1 MKVTAAT
8 KAVEKKKMKLFG
20 LLLLWRKNE
29 VEENV
34 VCIHVKNKRRKV
46 ERFVSTLSTQN
57 NN

>member
-34 VCIHVKNKRRKV
+34 VCIHVKNKEEKGREFCVNIKH
-46 ERFVSTLSTQN
+46 TK
-57 NN
+57 